1 MAKEEKDKR
10 AKNWTDEET
19 AELLAAWSD
28 DVIQEELEG
37 PRNKDVFEKL
47 SQILKSKGFDRSMV
61 QCRERI
67 KKLKKDYRKT
77 ADKQ

>member
-19 AELLAAWSD
+19 TKLIAAWSD
-28 DVIQEELEG
+28 DVIQEKLEG

-67 KKLKKDYRKT
+67 KN
-77 ADKQ
+77 